1 MHFKEKWVQS
11 WSFFKVRKIFSK
23 ESRIPT
29 FTYLYMVL
37 NHKWVLLLKY
47 GNLTSRQ
54 SIAMRIFFFFKI
66 APPPTPPSFG
76 DLYQYLAFLAAC
88 NHRISGSLPNNR
100 LVSSFSKASRPT
112 KQVKPASMGFRLSLS
127 TYTLNYLIN

>member
-11 WSFFKVRKIFSK
+11 WSFFKVRRILSK

-29 FTYLYMVL
+29 FTYLYMAL
-37 NHKWVLLLKY
+37 NHEWVLLLKY

-54 SIAMRIFFFFKI
+54 SVAMRTFFFFKT
-66 APPPTPPSFG
+66 APPPLPRFLVTCQKLL
-76 DLYQYLAFLAAC
+76 DQYLAFLGAC
-88 NHRISGSLPNNR
+88 NHGISGSLPNNR
-100 LVSSFSKASRPT
+100 LVSSFSKAPRPT

-127 TYTLNYLIN
+127 TYTL